1 MPPKDAAAQGASGG
15 IGCRLNVL
23 PDPILLRVL
32 CHLKAW
38 EAVRTCLLSKRWRS
52 LWASALRLDLR
63 QPCGCRGGGGEFD
76 NHRRAEQFAA
86 FVKHLLFRRRPLLR
100 LDALRLCWS
109 HSAYEGDSDT
119 WITHAVR
126 HGAKKIELSGAHHA
140 GYPLP
145 DYLSFVPG
153 DTSDEMR
160 LKIVKLIR
168 VRLDGTTLTQL
179 CSRCSS
185 LEELELID
193 CLIEGKEIQSTSLR
207 SLNLISCKFV
217 DDFRLDS
224 SNLVSLRCIRPFG
237 YVPRTQY
244 MKHLVTVTIVLDDLC
259 LRNDRQWPPKE
270 EKKEEFHDDGDF
282 FAHARPEDS
291 DDNSLAHSPTEESG
305 DNNHNESDGS
315 SNYYDSDWSGPSD
328 DEGDDRMVC
337 YSLIADEHKK
347 KPYKFLIDGNNRSAD
362 SGSPRDDCGGNS
374 NFGGNGMLCSLSN
387 VKTMELLA
395 HPGELV
401 LTRELKSCPNFK
413 KLKTLSLGEWCMT
426 PQLDAL
432 ATILNHSPNLEN
444 LFLHLDLAFN
454 SRVGINPQGSSFSCT
469 NLKRVMITCCN
480 RDVMV
485 HKLAEFL
492 RGNGIPNEKIFVHR
506 TANSGSARKNPADEL
521 DDFAAILVKMASCT
535 DDSCDSVV

>member
-1 MPPKDAAAQGASGG
+1 MVGVEALAFSFAGLGWVMVAGFVVWVGRIGWAVVWDELDENMGMVHKVDDGGCLGSALWANSSISCAVVIEVGVLLPGSRVLDSSHVRAGSPFDEMPPKDAAAQGASGG

-270 EKKEEFHDDGDF
+270 EKKG
-282 FAHARPEDS
+282 RIS
-291 DDNSLAHSPTEESG
+291 
-305 DNNHNESDGS
+305 
-315 SNYYDSDWSGPSD
+315 
-328 DEGDDRMVC
+328 
-337 YSLIADEHKK
+337 
-347 KPYKFLIDGNNRSAD
+347 
-362 SGSPRDDCGGNS
+362 
-374 NFGGNGMLCSLSN
+374 
-387 VKTMELLA
+387 
-395 HPGELV
+395 
-401 LTRELKSCPNFK
+401 
-413 KLKTLSLGEWCMT
+413 
-426 PQLDAL
+426 
-432 ATILNHSPNLEN
+432 
-444 LFLHLDLAFN
+444 
-454 SRVGINPQGSSFSCT
+454 
-469 NLKRVMITCCN
+469 
-480 RDVMV
+480 
-485 HKLAEFL
+485 
-492 RGNGIPNEKIFVHR
+492 
-506 TANSGSARKNPADEL
+506 
-521 DDFAAILVKMASCT
+521 
-535 DDSCDSVV
+535 